1 MNNRD
6 DGEIHTHIKPQLEGV
21 LVVDKP
27 SGPTSHDIVAKV
39 RKATGIKKVG
49 HTGTLDPMATGVLV
63 LLIGRATRIARFLEL
78 EPKEYIAEALF
89 GIKTDTQD
97 ITGKIMQE
105 SDSHVDIEELK
116 RLIPQFTGDI
126 LQVPPMVSA
135 VKVSGRPL
143 YRLARQGKEIERKKR
158 RVTIFKLDLLDFF
171 DVDSKSH
178 AIFRVVCSSGT
189 YVRTLVHDIG
199 DKLGPGAT
207 LKTLRRTQ
215 VGKYTLSNAIST
227 EEILSDSATIE
238 RCIINIDDSLAHL
251 PAILVEEDA
260 VDFVLNGGIIGTDRL
275 QSYPEDLIEHKIVR
289 MKKSTGEILALGQVM
304 VADGLMIK
312 PEVVFN

>member
-1 MNNRD
+1 MDKRA
-6 DGEIHTHIKPQLEGV
+6 DGKVRTRMEPRLEGV

-39 RKATGIKKVG
+39 RKASGIKKVG

-97 ITGKIMQE
+97 ITGRVIQE
-105 SDSHVDIEELK
+105 SESHVDIEELK

-135 VKVSGRPL
+135 LKVSGRPL
-143 YRLARQGKEIERKKR
+143 YRLARLGKEIERKER

-171 DVDSKSH
+171 GVDCKSH
-178 AIFRVVCSSGT
+178 AIFRVVCSGGT
-189 YVRTLVHDIG
+189 YVRTLVNDIG

-207 LKTLRRTQ
+207 LKSLRRTR
-215 VGKYTLSNAIST
+215 VGRYTLSDAISV
-227 EEILSDSATIE
+227 EEILNDSAMIK
-238 RCIINIDDSLAHL
+238 RCMISIDNALAHL
-251 PAILVEEDA
+251 PEIRVEKGA
-260 VDFVLNGGIIGTDRL
+260 ADFVLNGGIISTDRL
-275 QSYPEDLIEHKIVR
+275 QSYPDGLTEQKFVR
-289 MKKSTGEILALGQVM
+289 MKKSTGEILALGRIM
-304 VADGLMIK
+304 ITDELRIK
-312 PEVVFN
+312 PEVVFK